1 MKFLVDE
8 NVGLRIIS
16 PLRLLGFD
24 IKSIIEVS
32 RGATD
37 TQVLSLANKEGRIL
51 ITSDKDFG
59 ELIYSEKI
67 IHRGVILLRLRDQ
80 SSKNKIRVLQ
90 ALLQTRLG
98 EMEGAFTVVTDS
110 TIRISKF

>member
-1 MKFLVDE
+1 M
-8 NVGLRIIS
+8 

-32 RGATD
+32 KGITD
-37 TQVLSLANKEGRIL
+37 AKVLSLANKEGRIL

-59 ELIYSEKI
+59 ELIYFEKM
-67 IHRGVILLRLRDQ
+67 IHKGVILLRLRDQ
-80 SSKNKIRVLQ
+80 SSRNKIRILQ
-90 ALLQTRLG
+90 VLLQTRLE
-98 EMEGAFTVVTDS
+98 EMEGNFTVVTDS